1 MLDKVMF
8 SLYRAYFNAK
18 VKLMSLANEE
28 DGMQTVEAIIL
39 VVVAIVVAGAII
51 NVLTGKDGQP
61 GIISQLFTNIMDKIT
76 TMLNGG

>member
-28 DGMQTVEAIIL
+28 DGMQTVEAIVLI
-39 VVVAIVVAGAII
+39 VVAIVIAGGII
-51 NVLTGKDGQP
+51 EVLTKGGDGGH
-61 GIISQLFTNIMDKIT
+61 GIIGELFESIKKKILD
-76 TMLNGG
+76 MK

>member
-51 NVLTGKDGQP
+51 DVLTKGDDGT
-61 GIISQLFTNIMDKIT
+61 GIIGALFRDIKDRILK
-76 TMLNGG
+76 LS

>member
-28 DGMQTVEAIIL
+28 DGMQMVETIVLILVAIIIA
-39 VVVAIVVAGAII
+39 VAIFDFLQGD
-51 NVLTGKDGQP
+51 K
-61 GIISQLFTNIMDKIT
+61 GIIKNIFSGIT
-76 TMLNGG
+76 ERINELLSK